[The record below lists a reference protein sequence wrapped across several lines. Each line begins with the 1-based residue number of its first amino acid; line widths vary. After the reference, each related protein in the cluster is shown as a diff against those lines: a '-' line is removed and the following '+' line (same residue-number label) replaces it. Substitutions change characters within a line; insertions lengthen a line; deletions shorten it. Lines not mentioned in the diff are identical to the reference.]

1 MKLRFTVFFASL
13 LLVAT
18 TFSFVETAQHNGTSS
33 TEPSLTG
40 ISGKDSVV
48 RGLSYSGFVA
58 LTPLDSNQA
67 KFQPAMWQL
76 WKGKKWSELETMV
89 NTNKL
94 NGGYPPAS
102 GFVSVAIVKLK
113 TNTKLDRYGSLW
125 GTFVAPQGASFGSR
139 ALPAS
144 SKNSIY
150 YQFKVI
156 KDIPNVRAG
165 KAIPWFG
172 EPGMGTQYQFQDR
185 INTLIANKYLI
196 VTDSVLPPHN

>member
-1 MKLRFTVFFASL
+1 MKLRFTAAFAAL
-13 LLVAT
+13 LLIAT
-18 TFSFVETAQHNGTSS
+18 TFSFVDSTSQNDASS
-33 TEPSLTG
+33 TPFSYSAA
-40 ISGKDSVV
+40 SGKDSIV

-58 LTPLDSNQA
+58 LTPLDSLQA

-76 WKGKKWSELETMV
+76 WKDKKWSALETLV

-102 GFVSVAIVKLK
+102 GFVSVSVVKLK

-156 KDIPNVRAG
+156 KEIPNVKAG

-172 EPGMGTQYQFQDR
+172 EPGMGTQYQFQDK

-196 VTDSVLPPHN
+196 VTDSVLPPKN

>member
-1 MKLRFTVFFASL
+1 MKLKFTAAFAAL
-13 LLVAT
+13 LLIAT
-18 TFSFVETAQHNGTSS
+18 TFSFVDTAPQHGASS
-33 TEPSLTG
+33 TPFSYSTA
-40 ISGKDSVV
+40 SGKDSIV

-58 LTPLDSNQA
+58 LTPLDSTQA
-67 KFQPAMWQL
+67 SFQPAMWQL
-76 WKGKKWSELETMV
+76 WKDKKWSALETMV

-102 GFVSVAIVKLK
+102 GFVSVSIVKLK

-156 KDIPNVRAG
+156 KEIPNVKAG

-172 EPGMGTQYQFQDR
+172 EPGMGTQYQFNDN
-185 INTLIANKYLI
+185 IKTLIATKYLI
-196 VTDSVLPPHN
+196 VTDSVLPAKN

>member
-1 MKLRFTVFFASL
+1 MKLKFTAAFAAL
-13 LLVAT
+13 LLIAT
-18 TFSFVETAQHNGTSS
+18 TFSFVDTTPQNGASS
-33 TEPSLTG
+33 TPFSYSTAA
-40 ISGKDSVV
+40 GKDSIV

-58 LTPLDSNQA
+58 LTPLDSTQA

-76 WKGKKWSELETMV
+76 WKGKKWSALETLV

-102 GFVSVAIVKLK
+102 GFVSVSIVKLK

-156 KDIPNVRAG
+156 KEIPNVKAG

-172 EPGMGTQYQFQDR
+172 EPGMGTQYQFNDN
-185 INTLIANKYLI
+185 IKTLIANKYLI
-196 VTDSVLPPHN
+196 VTDSVLPAKN

>member
-1 MKLRFTVFFASL
+1 MKLRFTAAFAAL

-18 TFSFVETAQHNGTSS
+18 TFSFVETARQNSTSPAPFS
-33 TEPSLTG
+33 YSSV
-40 ISGKDSVV
+40 SGKDSIV

-58 LTPLDSNQA
+58 LTPLDSSQA
-67 KFQPAMWQL
+67 KFQPAMWDL
-76 WKGKKWSELETMV
+76 WKNKKWSALETLV

-102 GFVSVAIVKLK
+102 GFVSVSIVKLK
-113 TNTKLDRYGSLW
+113 PNTKLDRYGSLW

-156 KDIPNVRAG
+156 KEIPNVKAG

-172 EPGMGTQYQFQDR
+172 EPGMGTQYQFNDK

-196 VTDSVLPPHN
+196 VTDSVLPPKN